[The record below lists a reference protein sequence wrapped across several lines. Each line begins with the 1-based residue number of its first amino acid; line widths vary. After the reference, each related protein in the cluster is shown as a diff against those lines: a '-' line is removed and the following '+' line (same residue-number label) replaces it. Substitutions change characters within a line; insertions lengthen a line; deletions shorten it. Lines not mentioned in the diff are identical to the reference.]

1 MKKTI
6 IRVNDANFEAIE
18 KAVAE
23 AEGKATART
32 ISAGEIIYAAE
43 EIEQYLAIPKKAL
56 EGTKV
61 SVDLNAQTFP
71 NAYTNRHTPISTH
84 FDLVYTQR
92 EWRLERVYRARTN
105 SPLNRYQITLTP
117 EGKQAVL
124 DRVSHMR

>member
-1 MKKTI
+1 MKKI
-6 IRVNDANFEAIE
+6 IRVTEENLEAIE

-32 ISAGEIIYAAE
+32 ILAGDIVYAAA
-43 EIEQYLAIPKKAL
+43 EIEQYLSIPKKAL
-56 EGTKV
+56 EGTRV
-61 SVDLNAQTFP
+61 SVDLNAQVFP
-71 NAYTNRHTPISTH
+71 NSYTNRHTPISTH
-84 FDLVYTQR
+84 FDLVYIHR

-105 SPLNRYQITLTP
+105 APLHRYDIALTP

>member
-1 MKKTI
+1 MKKI
-6 IRVNDANFEAIE
+6 IRVTEENLEAIE
-18 KAVAE
+18 KAIAE

-32 ISAGEIIYAAE
+32 ISAGAIIYTAE
-43 EIEQYLAIPKKAL
+43 EIEQYLGIPKKAL
-56 EGTKV
+56 EGTRV

-71 NAYTNRHTPISTH
+71 AAYTNRNTPYSTH
-84 FDLVYTQR
+84 FDMIYTHR

-105 SPLNRYQITLTP
+105 APLHRYDITLTP

>member
-1 MKKTI
+1 MKKI
-6 IRVNDANFEAIE
+6 IRVNDENLEIIE
-18 KAVAE
+18 KAIAE

-32 ISAGEIIYAAE
+32 ISAGAIIGAAE

-61 SVDLNAQTFP
+61 SVDLNAQVFP
-71 NAYTNRHTPISTH
+71 NSYTNRHTPISTH
-84 FDLVYTQR
+84 FDLVYIHR
-92 EWRLERVYRARTN
+92 EWRLDRVYRARTN
-105 SPLNRYQITLTP
+105 SPLNKYQITLTP